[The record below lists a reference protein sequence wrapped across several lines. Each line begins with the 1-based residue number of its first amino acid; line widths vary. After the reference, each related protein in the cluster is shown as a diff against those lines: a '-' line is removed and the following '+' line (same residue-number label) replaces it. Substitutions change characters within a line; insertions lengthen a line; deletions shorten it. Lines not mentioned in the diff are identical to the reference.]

1 MPSGREIHEVDPGQ
15 GVSVGAVRVT
25 ALAARHQV
33 RRHPF
38 APLSPAL
45 GFLVAS
51 ESTRIYFA
59 GDTDLFPEMS
69 DLAGKVDVALL
80 PVWGWGPRLGAG
92 HLDPERAA
100 EAVRRIR
107 PRVAIPIHWGTFYPW
122 ALARIWPRPL
132 AHPPLEFARQ
142 VGQRA
147 PDVDVRVLAPGEAL
161 ELPS

>member
-1 MPSGREIHEVDPGQ
+1 M
-15 GVSVGAVRVT
+15 
-25 ALAARHQV
+25 

-80 PVWGWGPRLGAG
+80 PVWGWGPRLGVG